1 MREIE
6 KNYQEKLAEY
16 EKYRGSIGYENARR
30 EFEQARAD
38 GVEAARKEYGPRL
51 RAIITDM
58 EKVYA
63 SKPMRAPTTEQ
74 LNLLQALKLR
84 TSISRDE
91 LRRAAITL
99 GDCPAAL
106 EGLREIGKNLGVPTG
121 IPQENDTVSE
131 NLETL
136 NKRTAQML
144 SLNKVDDR
152 RKHANGLLSDNLD
165 LFQIDTD
172 PANEVECMRIMALAT
187 DPAGFSAAVND

>member
-1 MREIE
+1 MREVE

-16 EKYRGSIGYENARR
+16 EKYKGSIGYETARK

-38 GVEAARKEYGPRL
+38 GVETARKEYGLRL
-51 RAIITDM
+51 RAIIEDM
-58 EKVYA
+58 KKTYA

-99 GDCPAAL
+99 RDCPAAL
-106 EGLREIGKNLGVPTG
+106 EGLREIGRSLGVTTG

-172 PANEVECMRIMALAT
+172 PANEAECMRIMALAT
-187 DPAGFSAAVND
+187 DPAGFSAAVNE